1 MKTGSQAVIWASNE
15 NFWQPSV
22 ESQSTHPFIKKNIVH
37 VAEFLISWKYFTNF
51 REAGGSTE
59 MAKCYHTT
67 LTQCTVNNVSKYSY
81 LAFFIKGIVKGS
93 LIWNDVF
100 VVVLSP
106 QSEHDN
112 VWAKRLGYF
121 FLYLGRQP
129 KLF

>member
-106 QSEHDN
+106 QSERNN
-112 VWAKRLGYF
+112 VWANKIR
-121 FLYLGRQP
+121 
-129 KLF
+129 